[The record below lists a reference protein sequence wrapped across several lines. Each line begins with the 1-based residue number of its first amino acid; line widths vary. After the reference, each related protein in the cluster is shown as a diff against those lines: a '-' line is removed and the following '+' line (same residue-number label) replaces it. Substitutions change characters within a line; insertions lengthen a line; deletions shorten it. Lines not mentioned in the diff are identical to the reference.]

1 MLRAKGK
8 SLLAL
13 RRAAAPFAVVT
24 AVALGLS
31 GCGGS
36 GGSGKKDDV
45 ASLQQD
51 SKKPAASAS
60 SADRGQGGPRLR
72 LDSTDD
78 EVRALWNAYYSCL
91 KDHGGKVEQIT
102 GPKAAGKYMLSGAN
116 DKEQPPAAVKACTT
130 KRPIPVPETDPDQN
144 PHYAD
149 DFRDWVKCLNDRG
162 IPVKALPDASGWNYD
177 KSMSEDEKG
186 SPRTQRIERECEI
199 QAFKK

>member
-1 MLRAKGK
+1 M
-8 SLLAL
+8 
-13 RRAAAPFAVVT
+13 APFAVVT

-31 GCGGS
+31 GCGDS

-60 SADRGQGGPRLR
+60 SADQGRPQLR

-78 EVRALWNAYYSCL
+78 EARALWNTYFSCV
-91 KDHGGKVEQIT
+91 KDHGGKVWQKGGGLMGSI
-102 GPKAAGKYMLSGAN
+102 AG
-116 DKEQPPAAVKACTT
+116 QPPEAIKAC
-130 KRPIPVPETDPDQN
+130 KKKQPLQPPEKDRDKN

-149 DFRDWVKCLNDRG
+149 DFREEVECLNDRG

-177 KSMSEDEKG
+177 KSMPQDEKG
-186 SPRTQRIERECEI
+186 TPRTQRIERECEI